1 MKTEIKSITA
11 REVLDSR
18 SNPTVEAE
26 VTLMD
31 GSVGVASVPS
41 GASTGSA
48 EAIELRDVESRRYH
62 GKGVTS
68 AVENVKDTIYKALV
82 GVDAL
87 DQTRIDSIMIALDG
101 MYNKSNLGANAIL
114 SVSIASAKAA
124 AASLGLPLYRYLGGM
139 SARTLPV
146 PMMNIINGGAHA
158 ANNIDIQE
166 FMILP
171 LGAESFSEGVRICS
185 EIYHTLRS
193 ILNFRDA
200 GTGVGD
206 EGGFA
211 PMLDSDEDAI
221 ELILKAVCD
230 SGYNAPADICLA
242 LDAATSEWRCDGGYH
257 LPKRGTHYTSDE
269 LVSYFSALVSKYPI
283 ISLEDGMGEDDTMGW
298 KRLTQKLSPRKTML
312 VGDDYFVTN
321 AERVRRAVKNGIAN
335 AVLIKPNQIGT
346 LTETAEAIRAARDG
360 GYKVVLSHRSAETE
374 DTALAD
380 IAVAFGADY
389 IKTGAPARGERTA
402 KYNRLMK
409 IESEL
414 FDPLYSE
421 R

>member
-18 SNPTVEAE
+18 ANPTVEAE

-31 GSVGVASVPS
+31 GTVGTASVPS

-48 EAIELRDVESRRYH
+48 EAIELRDSEDKRYR
-62 GKGVTS
+62 GKGVLG
-68 AVENVKDTIYKALV
+68 AVENIKGPIYKSLV

-114 SVSIASAKAA
+114 SVSIAAAKAA
-124 AASLGLPLYRYLGGM
+124 AASLGLPLYRYLGGAM
-139 SARTLPV
+139 MRSMPV
-146 PMMNIINGGAHA
+146 PMMNILNGGAHA
-158 ANNIDIQE
+158 SNNIDIQE
-166 FMILP
+166 FMVLP
-171 LGAESFSEGVRICS
+171 LGAESFAEGVRICS
-185 EIYHTLRS
+185 EIYHTLKG

-211 PMLDSDEDAI
+211 PMLDNDEEAI
-221 ELILKAVCD
+221 ELILKAISD
-230 SGYNAPADICLA
+230 SGYNAPADVCLA
-242 LDAATSEWRCDGGYH
+242 LDAASSEWKCEGGYH

-269 LVSYFSALVSKYPI
+269 LVGYFSSLVSKYPI
-283 ISLEDGMGEDDTMGW
+283 ISLEDGMGEEDTMGW
-298 KRLTQKLSPRKTML
+298 KRLTEKLAPRATML

-321 AERVRRAVKNGIAN
+321 AERVRRAVKNKIAN

-346 LTETAEAIRAARDG
+346 LTETAEAIKAAREG
-360 GYKVVLSHRSAETE
+360 GYKVILSHRSAETE

-380 IAVAFGADY
+380 IAVAFGADF

-421 R
+421 P